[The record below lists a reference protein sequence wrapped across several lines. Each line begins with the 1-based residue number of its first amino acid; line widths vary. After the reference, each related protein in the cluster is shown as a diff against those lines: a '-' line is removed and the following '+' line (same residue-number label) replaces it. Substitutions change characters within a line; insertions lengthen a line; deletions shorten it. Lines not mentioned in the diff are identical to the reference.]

1 MLDRSTSTVD
11 IFNDTPVMDIDAGVS
26 VGVGVGG
33 CVTVGVGVG
42 LGVGVGVGGVINVSV
57 GVGVGVGICDEEN
70 LTSTGV
76 FLLMFVP
83 SPSWPSL
90 LYPHMYKVFPLSA
103 RE

>member
-1 MLDRSTSTVD
+1 MLDGSTSTVD
-11 IFNDTPVMDIDAGVS
+11 IFNDTPVMGIDAGV
-26 VGVGVGG
+26 GVGVCG
-33 CVTVGVGVG
+33 CVSVGVGVG
-42 LGVGVGVGGVINVSV
+42 LGVGVGVGGIINVSV
-57 GVGVGVGICDEEN
+57 GVGVGVSICDEEN